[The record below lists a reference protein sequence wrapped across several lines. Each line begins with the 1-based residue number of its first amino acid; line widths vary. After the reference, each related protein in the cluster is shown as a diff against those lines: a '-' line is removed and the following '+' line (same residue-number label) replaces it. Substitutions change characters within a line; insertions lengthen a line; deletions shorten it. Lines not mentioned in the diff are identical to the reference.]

1 MAIII
6 HIYDL
11 HILYYALYVIIY
23 ISVIFSRLCSDN
35 RNWSSLWGQMPEG
48 RTESILKSYSCSSFP
63 IYILSV
69 TPLDLR
75 KCQIDKQ
82 MTIAPHDRPSL
93 SVISYLSSQPSLF
106 LLPLACLTSS
116 LLCSIPLW
124 LCLESFPR
132 LPPLILKDF
141 QMFFFLY
148 ILIHWIL
155 HAAMLLPF

>member
-1 MAIII
+1 
-6 HIYDL
+6 
-11 HILYYALYVIIY
+11 
-23 ISVIFSRLCSDN
+23 
-35 RNWSSLWGQMPEG
+35 MPEG

-63 IYILSV
+63 IYIVSV

-82 MTIAPHDRPSL
+82 TIIGPDGRPSL
-93 SVISYLSSQPSLF
+93 SVINYLSSQPILF
-106 LLPLACLTSS
+106 LLPLAHLTSS

-124 LCLESFPR
+124 LCLGSFPP
-132 LPPLILKDF
+132 LLPLILKDF

-155 HAAMLLPF
+155 HAAMLLPFQYSRQVQTENCRSSLKMELIWNQMLRSGS